1 MSPDRA
7 PDITVQDQGD
17 LVTLSLD
24 NPGRNNAISVGM
36 WQRLLELADE
46 LAARDDLRVIIFR
59 GTGQRAF
66 SAGADISE
74 FDQQRSDAEAVR
86 NYDRLVESACRRIEA
101 LPVPTVAMIHGYCIG
116 AGLSLAGACD
126 LRLCDRDASF
136 ALPAARLGLG
146 YDFSGIERLVRLVGD
161 AMAREILFTGDRMPA
176 ERAQAMG
183 LVHEVCEPAALA
195 ERVEA
200 LAGRIRG
207 NAPLTLRAFK
217 ACLGEIRRPPGER
230 DVARCEALID
240 ACNASDDYRE
250 GREAFAQ
257 RRDPVFKGR

>member
-24 NPGRNNAISVGM
+24 NPARNNAITVGM
-36 WQRLLELADE
+36 WERLLECADQLAT
-46 LAARDDLRVIIFR
+46 RDGLRLVIVR
-59 GTGQRAF
+59 GAGQRAF

-74 FDQQRSDAEAVR
+74 FDQRRDDAEAIR
-86 NYDRLVESACRRIEA
+86 GYDRLVESACRRIEA
-101 LPVPTVAMIHGYCIG
+101 LPVPAVAMIHGYCIG

-161 AMAREILFTGDRMPA
+161 AMAREILFTGSRMPA
-176 ERAQAMG
+176 ARARAMG
-183 LVHEVCEPAALA
+183 LVHEVCEPAELA
-195 ERVEA
+195 ERVES
-200 LAGRIRG
+200 LGERIRG

-217 ACLGEIRRPPGER
+217 ACLAEIRRPPGER
-230 DVARCEALID
+230 DVARCEAMID
-240 ACNASDDYRE
+240 ACNASADYRE
-250 GREAFAQ
+250 GRSAFAQ

>member
-24 NPGRNNAISVGM
+24 NPARNNAISVGM
-36 WQRLLELADE
+36 WQRLLAHADE
-46 LAARDDLRVIIFR
+46 LAVRDGLRVVIVR
-59 GTGQRAF
+59 GAGQRAF

-74 FDQQRSDAEAVR
+74 FDKRRDDAEAIR
-86 NYDRLVESACRRIEA
+86 GYDRLVESACRRVET

-126 LRLCDRDASF
+126 MRLCDRDASF

-161 AMAREILFTGDRMPA
+161 AMAREILFTGSRLPA
-176 ERAQAMG
+176 ARAQAMG
-183 LVHEVCEPAALA
+183 LVHEVCEPGELA
-195 ERVEA
+195 GRVEA
-200 LAGRIRG
+200 LAGRIRA

-240 ACNASDDYRE
+240 ACNASDDYSE
-250 GREAFAQ
+250 GRKAFAE
-257 RRDPVFKGR
+257 RREPVFKGR

>member
-1 MSPDRA
+1 MSTDR

-17 LVTLSLD
+17 RVILSLD
-24 NPGRNNAISVGM
+24 NPARNNAISVGM
-36 WQRLLELADE
+36 WERLLQLADE
-46 LAARDDLRVIIFR
+46 LAARDELRLVVFR
-59 GTGQRAF
+59 GAGERAF

-74 FDQQRSDAEAVR
+74 FDRERGDADAVR
-86 NYDRLVESACRRIEA
+86 AYDRLVENACQRVEA
-101 LPVPTVAMIHGYCIG
+101 LPVPTLAMIHGYCIG
-116 AGLSLAGACD
+116 AGLSLAASCD
-126 LRLCDRDASF
+126 LRLCDREASF

-161 AMAREILFTGDRMPA
+161 AMAREILFTGSRLPA
-176 ERAQAMG
+176 ARALAMG
-183 LVHEVCEPAALA
+183 LVHEVCDPAELA
-195 ERVEA
+195 DRVEA
-200 LAGRIRG
+200 LGERIRG

-250 GREAFAQ
+250 GRKAFAE
-257 RRDPVFKGR
+257 RRDPDFKGR